1 MSLFSTETG
10 VNLNPYGIK
19 KILSILL
26 AKKILSIYL
35 NMFIVS
41 VLASASRGYAE
52 PGISV
57 DDSSKYLSDC
67 CVLECSLSF

>member
-19 KILSILL
+19 KYFQFSSQ
-26 AKKILSIYL
+26 KILSIYL